1 MSESLV
7 WVACTRVPY
16 SRFRLTVAYIL
27 VCSAEDDPSDKQ
39 TGLAGEPAKTAAAR
53 AGRERRREVC
63 PHDAL
68 FLPRNNPTRHP
79 PEPCRYDILYPHP
92 CRVAL
97 LSSTNKWRTP
107 GIIRLSGY
115 LVLTRCL
122 FVWSRFF
129 VLRSSWGARS
139 LLSLSL
145 SPQRGF
151 HFLLVVLLTDVWSC
165 VRGRLIFCAN
175 GLSRQVTDPDTG
187 ILPSSSP
194 PSLSP
199 RMSDRQNEINMFA
212 AMALGAAPDDD
223 DDDDS
228 FTPPTQPAPAPAGNN
243 DFDFAAA
250 IRAESS
256 PSAKNDDF
264 DFAAA
269 VRGGSGGDG
278 GDGNEGTGDDGGSF
292 TFSKPTPS
300 TPEPTSSWNMKKRE
314 NDESR
319 DAFTKAV
326 QATDNDV
333 PSGTF
338 SFKSTPT
345 SAHSSNLAAAVAAF
359 EADEE
364 KQGSAQ
370 KSLSHNMPPPPSMG
384 NLPQKPEP
392 TDPSEGPMFSQK
404 VSMPR
409 PLFFG
414 AQLPPRVVR
423 QARAM
428 VVEAYAALDYE
439 PGVSPPTKRP
449 ALHELPPS
457 VRNVVSVVR
466 TYGYGID
473 VLGDANPVTES
484 PDSYWKGPHSR
495 VTTYQPVWGEAE
507 RAARIASARKL
518 RRPSAISHRSQTAP
532 PNLGVAAAAAAV
544 AAALTST
551 EAGQQTAEE
560 DGMTSAP
567 GPLTRQGQNEQF
579 SQWLRG
585 DDDSVASPMAGG
597 NDSVGSFAFESLK
610 GSFRETAPRDSF
622 GPREPLM
629 TETDSDS
636 KTTEMSE
643 RDLFSQWAQGGDAS
657 VDATS
662 ATTSV
667 GTPNANAFDSSTFQL
682 RPPPVMVDSDDES
695 IAYDEEK
702 KQVGLNDNVSKA
714 LASLAGQSAPD
725 EPELETHV
733 LLSQVPTDG
742 SKRPL
747 TNYEVTGGCVPLY
760 GVDDPPLPVESDL
773 GIYETKEEQ
782 QRYMETKRSQEIV
795 EKFVAPNVFGS
806 VACPNPA
813 LNPDDFHSWNTRAT
827 GNQRLPKAGTV
838 ESLSLPSFAQ
848 GSRPRSEG
856 GDRGNKKDGKRYR
869 SRTRYGWWNVGDEED
884 WPATVVKAKEGDDKS
899 GGEKAQ
905 VTDGATSTPVVKKES
920 ENPVSIR
927 QLPPAHHSATAL
939 QAVTTLEPTP
949 GQLQKEN
956 LPLSM
961 MDAATS
967 AAQTLPYLSDRPP
980 SYRYLQIDTQAVAF
994 PPSGGEIEPFFCTLA
1009 IYNVETVSSSN
1020 ISSSQGENSIAPV
1033 PDLQRCGRVTETL
1046 NFDIVR
1052 DPKIAERCSAALWPG
1067 RADSP
1072 FAKLISGGVEPST
1085 DELVGTRCG
1094 VFPLPSNLSFSN
1106 LYAVL
1111 IVHKVLSEETLDAYL
1126 KPGSNTGDIEKLR
1139 ASAEKASQKRAPFL
1153 LPFAFGVAPLMQV
1166 FAGSENPVITSSRA
1180 VQIPLFRFSP
1190 GLGERQIVDHIMV
1203 MLNPRADRRA
1213 AGVGGPAAPTNGG
1226 SAMLVMR
1233 SFGFLGLHQ
1242 VVDSASSLARD
1253 RLVDFTGEL
1262 QLLRD
1267 EDAEQEPG
1275 KAKHNG
1281 FSCELPDWC
1290 PAYKAEPTV
1299 GGGRAIM
1306 STDLSNQ
1313 SESPR
1318 YAQELAP
1325 RSLQASKLARMSAPV
1340 QSGAHRGRLHGGQDI
1355 EPFFHTSFCNEMLLH
1370 PRLLHNC
1377 PKGNIV
1383 VKTELREI
1391 EWNEAQAAHFAHVPG
1406 TGPALHNNRRG
1417 PFLVQSL
1424 FTSCSPRGSNK
1435 HFMDEFK
1442 MKLPLNL
1449 RPGNENGSRRVL
1461 SLFFTVYN
1469 IKMHSKSKWK
1479 KLFSSSS
1486 SEMKEGETGM
1496 GSFRIEQVACGFLP
1510 ISADTCL
1517 IDDGLHDVRIMY
1529 TSQVAPT
1536 GYVQKGIARASTLVL
1551 REKVDHTETA
1561 STANKEHSM
1570 AEDTLSTDENNSN
1583 PGDGLH
1589 SVASASDLTSMDES
1603 QSRGEKQKAI
1613 EPISLSVRITC
1624 HSSVHAQN
1632 DTLAQILELEQE
1644 FPFYG
1649 KRMDAVFLS
1658 KLRMGRDFLTSSI
1671 ESMGARRPSSLEV
1684 KLFESAINIVKSQVC
1699 PITHSYGHVY
1709 RVFPIL
1715 WRTLLC
1721 GTGEP
1726 DLAWADP
1733 ASPVPLRLHTF
1744 ATILQ
1749 LLGGVSLYLQ
1759 KNGVTNVDGVTKWNI
1774 VTLGRV
1780 VALIFDE
1787 GSLFGDQAVEAFDKE
1802 KWAREFEDP
1811 EETDKL
1817 LAIPKKPSPGARRK
1831 RHVRQNLEIL
1841 DMLQRSEPD
1850 DDGAA
1855 ELPVPPPAEHRPSVD
1870 DSMIQLS
1877 SRSMPTETSTSED
1890 KEFRVD
1896 TKMDFQ
1902 SALRAA
1908 AREPDEDTESDGAK
1922 RAKNMIVAFG
1932 SATGSRRWMTAPVGA
1947 LSTINESEDGD
1958 DLDAIADEGPGI
1970 GGLAPLASIG
1980 EKFSKD
1986 QLDNEMHLNSSKKPK
2001 QMRIPKRK
2009 NQEQQENPT
2018 EDPEPLVARP
2028 TALTSE
2034 TRQKSIPQSDQE
2046 IAEAGTAFL
2055 DVIGKSIGMR

>member
-1 MSESLV
+1 MS
-7 WVACTRVPY
+7 
-16 SRFRLTVAYIL
+16 
-27 VCSAEDDPSDKQ
+27 
-39 TGLAGEPAKTAAAR
+39 G
-53 AGRERRREVC
+53 
-63 PHDAL
+63 
-68 FLPRNNPTRHP
+68 
-79 PEPCRYDILYPHP
+79 
-92 CRVAL
+92 
-97 LSSTNKWRTP
+97 
-107 GIIRLSGY
+107 
-115 LVLTRCL
+115 
-122 FVWSRFF
+122 
-129 VLRSSWGARS
+129 
-139 LLSLSL
+139 
-145 SPQRGF
+145 
-151 HFLLVVLLTDVWSC
+151 
-165 VRGRLIFCAN
+165 
-175 GLSRQVTDPDTG
+175 
-187 ILPSSSP
+187 
-194 PSLSP
+194 
-199 RMSDRQNEINMFA
+199 SDRQQEINMFA
-212 AMALGAAPDDD
+212 AMALGETA
-223 DDDDS
+223 DDS
-228 FTPPTQPAPAPAGNN
+228 FAAPAPAAAAPANN

-256 PSAKNDDF
+256 SPAPPPPAADF

-269 VRGGSGGDG
+269 VRGEGGFGGGGTNDG
-278 GDGNEGTGDDGGSF
+278 GSSF
-292 TFSKPTPS
+292 TFSKPVPAAAPADSSSVMKTR
-300 TPEPTSSWNMKKRE
+300 TS
-314 NDESR
+314 DTSR
-319 DAFTKAV
+319 DDFTKAL
-326 QATDNDV
+326 QANDNDTA
-333 PSGTF
+333 SGTF
-338 SFKSTPT
+338 NFQTTAP
-345 SAHSSNLAAAVAAF
+345 SAHSTNLAAAVAAF

-364 KQGSAQ
+364 KGTAQ
-370 KSLSHNMPPPPSMG
+370 KSASHNLPAPNRG
-384 NLPQKPEP
+384 NMPQKPEP
-392 TDPSEGPMFSQK
+392 TDPTEGPMFSQK

-414 AQLPPRVVR
+414 AQLPPRVVE

-428 VVEAYAALDYE
+428 VVEAYVALNYK
-439 PGVSPPTKRP
+439 PGVSPPAERP
-449 ALHELPPS
+449 ALHKLPPS
-457 VRNVVSVVR
+457 VRNVVAVVR

-473 VLGDANPVTES
+473 ILGDQDPMTKYPN
-484 PDSYWKGPHSR
+484 SYWKGPDSR

-507 RAARIASARKL
+507 RATRIAKACKL
-518 RRPSAISHRSQTAP
+518 RRPSAISRRSVTAP
-532 PNLGVAAAAAAV
+532 PSMGVAAAAAAAA
-544 AAALTST
+544 AAALST
-551 EAGQQTAEE
+551 EAGQPTGEGN
-560 DGMTSAP
+560 GMIPAP

-585 DDDSVASPMAGG
+585 DEDSVTSPMAGVG
-597 NDSVGSFAFESLK
+597 DSTGSFAFESLK
-610 GSFRETAPRDSF
+610 GSFRDSSVSARDSF
-622 GPREPLM
+622 ASAPPLLSG
-629 TETDSDS
+629 TDSDS
-636 KTTEMSE
+636 KTTDISE
-643 RDLFSQWAQGGDAS
+643 RELFSQWAQGGDIS

-662 ATTSV
+662 ATTTV
-667 GTPNANAFDSSTFQL
+667 TTPSNSNAFDSSTFQL
-682 RPPPVMVDSDDES
+682 RPPPVVVESDDDS
-695 IAYDEEK
+695 IDYDEEK
-702 KQVGLNDNVSKA
+702 KQVGLNDHLSKA
-714 LASLAGQSAPD
+714 LASLADQSAPD

-733 LLSQVPTDG
+733 LLSQVPTDD
-742 SKRPL
+742 SERPL
-747 TNYEVTGGCVPLY
+747 TNYEVTGGCVPLF

-827 GNQRLPKAGTV
+827 GNQRLPQAGTV

-856 GDRGNKKDGKRYR
+856 DRGSKKDGKRYR
-869 SRTRYGWWNVGDEED
+869 SRTRYGWWNAGNEED
-884 WPATVVKAKEGDDKS
+884 WPASVSKAKEGGEKAGGEKTLGVDGTTSAAVVKAK
-899 GGEKAQ
+899 
-905 VTDGATSTPVVKKES
+905 KEP
-920 ENPVSIR
+920 ENPQSIR

-939 QAVTTLEPTP
+939 QVVTTLEPTP

-956 LPLSM
+956 LPLSRM
-961 MDAATS
+961 NAATS

-1020 ISSSQGENSIAPV
+1020 VSATQGESSIAPV

-1052 DPKIAERCSAALWPG
+1052 DTKIAERCNAALWPG
-1067 RADSP
+1067 RADGP
-1072 FAKLISGGVEPST
+1072 FAKLISGGGEPSNE
-1085 DELVGTRCG
+1085 DLVGTRCG

-1126 KPGSNTGDIEKLR
+1126 KPGSTAGDLEKLR
-1139 ASAEKASQKRAPFL
+1139 ASAERASQRHAPFL

-1190 GLGERQIVDHIMV
+1190 GQGERQVVDHIMV
-1203 MLNPRADRRA
+1203 MLNPRADRRT
-1213 AGVGGPAAPTNGG
+1213 AGIGGPAAPTNGG
-1226 SAMLVMR
+1226 TAMLVMR

-1253 RLVDFTGEL
+1253 KLVDFTGEL
-1262 QLLRD
+1262 QLLRE
-1267 EDAEQEPG
+1267 EDAIKEAG
-1275 KAKHNG
+1275 KATHNA
-1281 FSCELPDWC
+1281 FSCELPEWC
-1290 PAYKAEPTV
+1290 PAYRAEPTT
-1299 GGGRAIM
+1299 GGGRARM
-1306 STDLSNQ
+1306 ATDLSNQ

-1340 QSGAHRGRLHGGQDI
+1340 QPGAHRGRLHGGHDI
-1355 EPFFHTSFCNEMLLH
+1355 EPFFYTTFCNEMLLH

-1377 PKGNIV
+1377 PKGNVV
-1383 VKTELREI
+1383 VKAELREM
-1391 EWNEAQAAHFAHVPG
+1391 EWNDSQTAYFAHLPRS
-1406 TGPALHNNRRG
+1406 GPAMHNNRRG

-1449 RPGNENGSRRVL
+1449 RPGNENGDGRRVL

-1479 KLFSSSS
+1479 KLFSTTS
-1486 SEMKEGETGM
+1486 SEMKEGETEI
-1496 GSFRIEQVACGFLP
+1496 GSFRMEQVACGFLP
-1510 ISADTCL
+1510 ISSDTCL
-1517 IDDGLHDVRIMY
+1517 IDDGLHDVRVMY
-1529 TSQVAPT
+1529 TSQPAPAE
-1536 GYVQKGIARASTLVL
+1536 YIQKGKALASTLVL
-1551 REKVDHTETA
+1551 REKVDNAETA
-1561 STANKEHSM
+1561 SVANKDHSV
-1570 AEDTLSTDENNSN
+1570 AEDTLSIDENNSTA
-1583 PGDGLH
+1583 GDGLQ
-1589 SVASASDLTSMDES
+1589 SVASASDLTSMADES
-1603 QSRGEKQKAI
+1603 VSRSDKQKAT

-1632 DTLAQILELEQE
+1632 DTLAQILELDQE
-1644 FPFYG
+1644 FPLYG

-1658 KLRMGRDFLTSSI
+1658 KLRMGRDFLTSNI
-1671 ESMGARRPSSLEV
+1671 EWVGSRRPSPLEG

-1709 RVFPIL
+1709 RIFPIL

-1726 DLAWADP
+1726 DLTWANP

-1780 VALIFDE
+1780 VALLFDE
-1787 GSLFGDQAVEAFDKE
+1787 GSLFGDQAVEAFDRE

-1811 EETDKL
+1811 EETSKFS
-1817 LAIPKKPSPGARRK
+1817 AIPKKVSPGTRRK
-1831 RHVRQNLEIL
+1831 RHIRQNLEIL
-1841 DMLQRSEPD
+1841 DILQQSEPSG
-1850 DDGAA
+1850 DGT
-1855 ELPVPPPAEHRPSVD
+1855 ELTESLQPVTRPSVD

-1877 SRSMPTETSTSED
+1877 SSSMPVDVATSEE
-1890 KEFRVD
+1890 KELKVD

-1908 AREPDEDTESDGAK
+1908 HREPDNDIESDGAK
-1922 RAKNMIVAFG
+1922 RAKDMIVAFG
-1932 SATGSRRWMTAPVGA
+1932 SGTGSRRWMTAPVRA
-1947 LSTINESEDGD
+1947 LSTISETEDVD
-1958 DLDAIADEGPGI
+1958 DLDAIPEEGSGMDT
-1970 GGLAPLASIG
+1970 LAPLATIA

-1986 QLDNEMHLNSSKKPK
+1986 QVDNEIHKGVAKKPK

-2009 NQEQQENPT
+2009 NQQQQDKAEEEQ
-2018 EDPEPLVARP
+2018 EPVIAKP
-2028 TALTSE
+2028 SAIGSD
-2034 TRQKSIPQSDQE
+2034 TRQKSIPKTDQE

-2055 DVIGKSIGMR
+2055 DVIGKSLGIR